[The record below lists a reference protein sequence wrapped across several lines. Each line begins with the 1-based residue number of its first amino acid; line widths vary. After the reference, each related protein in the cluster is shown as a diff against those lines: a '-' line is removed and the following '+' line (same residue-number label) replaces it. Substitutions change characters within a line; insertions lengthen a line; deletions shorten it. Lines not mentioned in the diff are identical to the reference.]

1 MLTLCSVAHP
11 LLDFSKKIKNK
22 KKDRGRCLL
31 VSDDRQERQYTFMIS
46 DNTSQSLSLCRIN
59 TLNSSSHGCG

>member
-1 MLTLCSVAHP
+1 MLTVCSVAHP
-11 LLDFSKKIKNK
+11 LLDFSKKK
-22 KKDRGRCLL
+22 KKERGRCLL
-31 VSDDRQERQYTFMIS
+31 VSDDRQERQYTFTIS